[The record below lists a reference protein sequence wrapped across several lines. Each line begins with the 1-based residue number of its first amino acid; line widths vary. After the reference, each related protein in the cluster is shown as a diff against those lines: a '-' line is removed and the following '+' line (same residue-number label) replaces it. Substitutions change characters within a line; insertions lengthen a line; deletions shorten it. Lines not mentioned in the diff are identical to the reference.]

1 MSADATIQ
9 DILAKYGEDVRSAT
23 WKVQSATVIYH
34 RAIERIAAKAGIKF
48 DPPQILR
55 AERDEAVILVTGRLG
70 DMTVWSIGEAMVNVN
85 YRVSGKQAAYVWA
98 MAEKRAVDRVVL
110 KLIGLHGIVYSENEA
125 DEFKRGRG
133 SSPASEEME
142 YGDEPEDNRSSSQR
156 IADDMVAALAE
167 RAGAR
172 VDRFIDNPQVQRDL
186 GALDRED
193 FERVLAFVNERRAV
207 KPEVRAA

>member
-1 MSADATIQ
+1 MSADTTIR
-9 DILAKYGEDVRSAT
+9 DILAKYDEDVRSAT

-34 RAIERIAAKAGIKF
+34 RAIERIAAKAGIRF

-125 DEFKRGRG
+125 DEFKPGRAAAGAPDEDEAASRFIAECYSRIEKAHEAG
-133 SSPASEEME
+133 SLIRWWNSEERKQACRDFDIRP
-142 YGDEPEDNRSSSQR
+142 DE
-156 IADDMVAALAE
+156 IAAIKSRLMDRVNAVSPKTEAAE
-167 RAGAR
+167 
-172 VDRFIDNPQVQRDL
+172 
-186 GALDRED
+186 
-193 FERVLAFVNERRAV
+193 
-207 KPEVRAA
+207 

>member
-48 DPPQILR
+48 DAPQILR

-125 DEFKRGRG
+125 DEFKAGRG
-133 SSPASEEME
+133 SDQQQSDDVVRPMTVEHMLHELSACQEPDEIDALQKDPSFRLGYKQASKA
-142 YGDEPEDNRSSSQR
+142 DQQR
-156 IADDMVAALAE
+156 IVGE
-167 RAGAR
+167 G
-172 VDRFIDNPQVQRDL
+172 V
-186 GALDRED
+186 
-193 FERVLAFVNERRAV
+193 
-207 KPEVRAA
+207 EVRRRVNVGGAA

>member
-34 RAIERIAAKAGIKF
+34 RAIERIAAKAGIRF

-133 SSPASEEME
+133 SSSAADEAEF
-142 YGDEPEDNRSSSQR
+142 GDEPEDNRSSSQR
-156 IADDMVAALAE
+156 IADDMIAALAE

-193 FERVLAFVNERRAV
+193 FERVLAVANERRAV
-207 KPEVRAA
+207 KPDVRAA